1 MEDETGL
8 DNCIV
13 KTDTGVTIQWSLGFL
28 AKDFSI
34 NIFPQLLRNSGSQ
47 NYRVGRIFQ
56 VGYMS
61 QEETNNLLSTF
72 YI

>member
-13 KTDTGVTIQWSLGFL
+13 KTDTGVTIQRSLGFL